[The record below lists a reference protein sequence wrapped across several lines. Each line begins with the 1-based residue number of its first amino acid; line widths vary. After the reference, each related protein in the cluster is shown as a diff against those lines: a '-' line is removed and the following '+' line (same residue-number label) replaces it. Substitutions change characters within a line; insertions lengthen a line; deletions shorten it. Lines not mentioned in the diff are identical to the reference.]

1 MHENSSTNMLCFML
15 QIKYMNASVVF
26 SNSCMTTAVMN
37 TMNGYEIIK
46 YYQVCCTNTTC
57 FQFCEIYYLK
67 CTYRKHITCLSTIN
81 KITK

>member
-15 QIKYMNASVVF
+15 QKYMNASVVF

-46 YYQVCCTNTTC
+46 YAVQIQPVFN
-57 FQFCEIYYLK
+57 FVKFI
-67 CTYRKHITCLSTIN
+67 I
-81 KITK
+81 